1 MKRGELVRFVLII
14 KFTNGAHFLLS
25 HFPGMDTC
33 GNGEQGLDATYIYKW
48 LCMLFE
54 FHSVRVSMRLIKV
67 KDKEK
72 LLTVSFYKKKS

>member
-33 GNGEQGLDATYIYKW
+33 GNGEQGLDATYIYK
-48 LCMLFE
+48 
-54 FHSVRVSMRLIKV
+54 
-67 KDKEK
+67 
-72 LLTVSFYKKKS
+72 